1 MSLLNQMLRDLEQKK
16 NSDNPLFA
24 QENSLYVSPNAS
36 KKSINKTQII
46 GVSIS
51 SIVIFFTYLAL
62 SKAKQPTMISQP
74 LAIPALKMLPQQIAK
89 ASLVSIKGT
98 STKVK
103 PEPLATISV
112 NPKPELNTK
121 QLKSSPK
128 KGSSI
133 MVPIIN
139 PPQPAKNSIKSA
151 PLNTRQQ
158 AESLYQQAL
167 ESNNSEQA
175 MHLLKQSIELAPKH
189 ISSRLLLIRLLIN
202 SGEKQNAINLLDKGL
217 VISPQ
222 NTAFIMARAQ
232 LYLQEKNSE
241 SALQLLNQVTMLAKN
256 EAYLALLAAAYQQH
270 KSYIHSRTH
279 YQTLVQLNANKAEYW
294 LGLALA
300 QDALK
305 QKEAAY
311 NAYQQALNLHSL
323 NSAVTNYIQHRLQQL
338 P

>member
-112 NPKPELNTK
+112 NPKPVLNTK

-139 PPQPAKNSIKSA
+139 PPQPAKNSIKSC
-151 PLNTRQQ
+151 PIKHQ
-158 AESLYQQAL
+158 ATSRITVPAGFR
-167 ESNNSEQA
+167 EQ
-175 MHLLKQSIELAPKH
+175 
-189 ISSRLLLIRLLIN
+189 
-202 SGEKQNAINLLDKGL
+202 
-217 VISPQ
+217 
-222 NTAFIMARAQ
+222 
-232 LYLQEKNSE
+232 
-241 SALQLLNQVTMLAKN
+241 
-256 EAYLALLAAAYQQH
+256 
-270 KSYIHSRTH
+270 
-279 YQTLVQLNANKAEYW
+279 
-294 LGLALA
+294 
-300 QDALK
+300 
-305 QKEAAY
+305 
-311 NAYQQALNLHSL
+311 
-323 NSAVTNYIQHRLQQL
+323 
-338 P
+338 